1 MSPPLPYAKL
11 LNPQDARLFRITH
24 IDNVPWMLDH
34 GLHCRSAERFDPD
47 FVSIGAEGL
56 IDKRSG
62 RRVPLPPG
70 GTLSDYVPFYFTP
83 WSMML
88 LNIKSGRN
96 GVTQRPN
103 QDIVIVGALLPQL
116 RDQGCRVL
124 FTDGHA
130 YMVQTRY
137 FDDPDR
143 LDQIDWPLL
152 QRRDFAKDENDIDK
166 SRRYQAEAL
175 IHGHVPLDALAAI
188 A

>member
-1 MSPPLPYAKL
+1 LPYAKL